1 NPLPINL
8 HAAWTLKALAAG
20 KHVLCE
26 KPFAMNAGEAAAM
39 IAAGEQHGRR
49 VIEAFHY
56 RYHPAFAR
64 LIEWL
69 RGGELGAIKSIE
81 AHFNAPIANVGGE
94 IRHQVETGG
103 GAMMD
108 LGCYCLHQ
116 ILSVMNT
123 KPVTIRAQARL
134 TPQGV
139 DETMQAT
146 LTFAGGVTASIHTSM
161 SDEFARASQIK
172 IVCDEGEVT
181 LTNSVTPHD
190 RGALTVTRG
199 DDRLGEPMSPIT
211 TYDWQLAAVERA
223 LRSGDRLPTEG
234 AVIQRQQDMLDEIYT
249 AADLRHLRYQ

>member
-1 NPLPINL
+1 MTGLRIGVLGAARITPKAVVQPASRSTAVSIVACAARDARRAEAFARKWDIPEAFDTYEALVNAPEIDLIYNPLPINL

-26 KPFAMNAGEAAAM
+26 KPFAMNADEAAAM

-64 LIEWL
+64 LIGWL
-69 RGGELGAIKSIE
+69 RGGELGAITSIE

-116 ILSVMNT
+116 ILSVMDT
-123 KPVTIRAQARL
+123 KPVKIRAQARL

-146 LTFAGGVTASIHTSM
+146 LTFAGGVT
-161 SDEFARASQIK
+161 
-172 IVCDEGEVT
+172 
-181 LTNSVTPHD
+181 
-190 RGALTVTRG
+190 
-199 DDRLGEPMSPIT
+199 
-211 TYDWQLAAVERA
+211 
-223 LRSGDRLPTEG
+223 
-234 AVIQRQQDMLDEIYT
+234 
-249 AADLRHLRYQ
+249 